1 MSEQSFPTQ
10 GNHREEEA
18 LVTNNSEDLYLD
30 LLKKC
35 LTAYLY
41 DESSNRRL
49 TVARDKRFKPK
60 EWLKRILIALAARR
74 GLEIRRVIPF
84 DAQKRAFGRDWPG
97 FGYTMIGLKR
107 LDNIQGCV
115 ESVLENNVP
124 GDLLEAGV
132 WRGGATIFMRAV
144 LRVRGVVDRNVWVAD
159 SFEGMPAPD
168 TEKYGADKGY
178 DLSGCEYLV
187 ATIEDVKAN
196 FERFG
201 LLDEHVKFLKGWFRD
216 TLPNVPTGKL
226 SVLRIDGDLYG
237 STMDALSSLYH
248 RVSKGGYV
256 IIDDYYSWPPCRQA
270 VDDFRNSRSVSSPL
284 EDIDGRGVFWQVA

>member
-1 MSEQSFPTQ
+1 MNEQNFPMQ
-10 GNHREEEA
+10 SNQPKEEA
-18 LVTNNSEDLYLD
+18 SEMNNSEDLYLD
-30 LLKKC
+30 LMKKC

-49 TVARDKRFKPK
+49 TIAQNKRFRPK
-60 EWLKRILIALAARR
+60 ELFKRALLALATRC
-74 GLEIRRVIPF
+74 GWEIRRVIPF
-84 DAQKRAFGRDWPG
+84 DAHKRASGRDWPG

-107 LDNIQGCV
+107 LDNIQACV
-115 ESVLENNVP
+115 EAVLENNVP

-144 LRVRGVVDRNVWVAD
+144 LRVHGVEDRNVWVTD

-168 TEKYGADKGY
+168 TEKCGADKGY

-187 ATIEDVKAN
+187 ASLEDVKAN

-201 LLDEHVKFLKGWFRD
+201 LLDERVKFLKGWFRD
-216 TLPNVPTGKL
+216 TLPRAPINKL
-226 SVLRIDGDLYG
+226 SVLRIDGDLYE
-237 STMDALSSLYH
+237 STMDALSSLYD
-248 RVSKGGYV
+248 RVSKGGFV

-270 VDDFRNSRSVSSPL
+270 VDDFRKNLSASPNL
-284 EDIDGRGVFWQVA
+284 EEIDGRGVFWQVS